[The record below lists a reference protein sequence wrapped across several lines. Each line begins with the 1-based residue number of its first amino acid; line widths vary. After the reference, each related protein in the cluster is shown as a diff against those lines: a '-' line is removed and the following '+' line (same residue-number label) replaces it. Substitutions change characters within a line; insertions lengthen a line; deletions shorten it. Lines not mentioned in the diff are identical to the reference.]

1 MLAEGDLVATRKTF
15 RGTHQGPFMGLEPT
29 GKQVEIGLIDIVRV
43 VDGRVTEHWNAVD
56 NLGLLQ
62 QLGVLPPPGQA
73 PG

>member
-1 MLAEGDLVATRKTF
+1 M
-15 RGTHQGPFMGLEPT
+15 
-29 GKQVEIGLIDIVRV
+29 IDIVRV